1 MSTLVIKASK
11 RHPGRKEAKAA
22 RRNGSVPGVA
32 YAKNFDPVHFSVQAL
47 TLRPVVY
54 TSEAKLIQLDV
65 DGTTMDCV
73 LKDVTFDPITDAVLH
88 VDFLRVVAGE
98 KINVEIPIHIT
109 GTSEG
114 VRMGGV
120 LETFMH
126 KLHVK
131 VDPHVMPEHI
141 DVDVTSLTVGQSLHI
156 RDLDI
161 AGIEILDRADALVVQ
176 VAAGRAS
183 KSAAA

>member
-11 RHPGRKEAKAA
+11 REAGRKIAKEA
-22 RRNGSVPGVA
+22 RRNGAIPGVA
-32 YAKNFDPVHFSVQAL
+32 YAKNFDPVHFTIPTL
-47 TLRPVVY
+47 DLRPVVY
-54 TSEAKLIQLDV
+54 TAEAKLIQLDV
-65 DGTTMDCV
+65 EGTTFDCI

-98 KINVEIPIHIT
+98 VVNVEIPIHIV

-114 VRMGGV
+114 VRSGGV
-120 LETFMH
+120 LEVFMH

-131 VDPHVMPEHI
+131 VDPHKMPEHI
-141 DVDVTSLTVGQSLHI
+141 DVDVTALAVGSSLHI

-161 AGIEILDRADALVVQ
+161 PGMQILDRADALVVQ
-176 VAAGRAS
+176 VSAGRAS

>member
-1 MSTLVIKASK
+1 MSTLVINASK
-11 RHPGRKEAKAA
+11 RQPGRKEAKSA
-22 RRNGSVPGVA
+22 RRAGSIPGVA
-32 YAKNFDPVHFSVQAL
+32 YAKNFDPVHFTVPAL

-54 TSEAKLIQLDV
+54 TAEAKMIRLEV
-65 DGTTMDCV
+65 DGTSMDCI

-98 KINVEIPIHIT
+98 KVNVEIPVHIV

-114 VRMGGV
+114 VRTGGV
-120 LETFMH
+120 LEVFMH

-131 VDPHVMPEHI
+131 VDPHEMPEHI
-141 DVDVTSLTVGQSLHI
+141 DVDVTSLAVGQSLHI
-156 RDLDI
+156 RDLETP
-161 AGIEILDRADALVVQ
+161 GVQILDRADALVVQ